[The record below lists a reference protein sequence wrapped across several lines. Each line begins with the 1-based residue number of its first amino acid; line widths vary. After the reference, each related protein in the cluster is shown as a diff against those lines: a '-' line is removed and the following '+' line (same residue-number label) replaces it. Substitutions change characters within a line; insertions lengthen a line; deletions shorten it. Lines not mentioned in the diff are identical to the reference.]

1 MRVHNDGP
9 LPRFDAHPV
18 TTRRCTCGLRTEVS
32 IDNRRR
38 EMGCEATPAKRRQW
52 GGVTPPGTP
61 RARTR
66 RAERAGGQPTQ
77 VTASTPLTPHTHT
90 RHTATR
96 GEQLELSASRRRP
109 AASPT
114 QLSAGR
120 RRASIAPRAQRLA
133 GTPQCRRL
141 QLHHARGSSG
151 APRPGSGGTITTA
164 ASPMR
169 HELALPAR
177 LPCAPQQ
184 RGVEACAAALHAFER
199 RTSFCCGWV
208 VGWVTARK
216 KIVGRL
222 PRIWGSIFRDS

>member
-114 QLSAGR
+114 RLSAGR

-141 QLHHARGSSG
+141 HHAR
-151 APRPGSGGTITTA
+151 AERRPGVRRHEHGARAARRA

-169 HELALPAR
+169 YELAPSARAGRAR
-177 LPCAPQQ
+177 LRASSAAW
-184 RGVEACAAALHAFER
+184 RRRCAAR
-199 RTSFCCGWV
+199 V
-208 VGWVTARK
+208 
-216 KIVGRL
+216 
-222 PRIWGSIFRDS
+222 